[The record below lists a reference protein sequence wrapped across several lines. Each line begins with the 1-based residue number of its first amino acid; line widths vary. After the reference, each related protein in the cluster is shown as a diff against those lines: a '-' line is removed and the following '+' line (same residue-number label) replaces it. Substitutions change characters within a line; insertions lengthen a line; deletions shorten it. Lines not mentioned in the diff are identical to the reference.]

1 MVWLRNATKDD
12 YSLDLD
18 VNEDQ
23 RQYVASYKSIL
34 DYAFIEQDKEH
45 THAYIVCED
54 DVAVGKTMKS
64 ILISCATRLDPFDIK
79 ELREL
84 TEYDEMNIEEIPW
97 TEEEGSQF
105 IIVTHSPI
113 LLGIHDSEIL
123 SFDDGKIHPCSYEDT
138 DSYKI
143 TEMFIND
150 RKRILH
156 QLLDCE

>member
-54 DVAVGKTMKS
+54 DVAVGVVEYSDLYEIMAYNLSYIFIDRRYQSKGYGLKAVQQ
-64 ILISCATRLDPFDIK
+64 LLQKLRQEKKFDKVSVTLFEKNEVARKLYLSFGFEEKK
-79 ELREL
+79 ELWKE
-84 TEYDEMNIEEIPW
+84 DQEIPA
-97 TEEEGSQF
+97 
-105 IIVTHSPI
+105 V
-113 LLGIHDSEIL
+113 
-123 SFDDGKIHPCSYEDT
+123 
-138 DSYKI
+138 YK
-143 TEMFIND
+143 
-150 RKRILH
+150 L
-156 QLLDCE
+156 

>member
-64 ILISCATRLDPFDIK
+64 ILISCATRLAPFDIK

-97 TEEEGSQF
+97 TEEEGLYMA
-105 IIVTHSPI
+105 THLQHM
-113 LLGIHDSEIL
+113 LLRMRLPTRVHFLLRKDLKE
-123 SFDDGKIHPCSYEDT
+123 
-138 DSYKI
+138 DSYGS
-143 TEMFIND
+143 
-150 RKRILH
+150 RG
-156 QLLDCE
+156 